1 MQEKNRNYREA
12 LGMNYHAVENFEK
25 KKNCCRKLE
34 EKRTGFDSL
43 YFRSV

>member
-25 KKNCCRKLE
+25 KKKKLLQKTRRK
-34 EKRTGFDSL
+34 KNRF
-43 YFRSV
+43 